1 MSLPS
6 EPPSTLSYH
15 YYPIPFSQQ
24 EQSGRVPLFLHRAA
38 IQLPQTETAVLQAG
52 GESLLRPEGENLPG
66 TNTGTQQHQDKAGPG
81 NVSLDFSQTRDVD
94 IV

>member
-1 MSLPS
+1 MAVRNMCLC
-6 EPPSTLSYH
+6 
-15 YYPIPFSQQ
+15 SQQ

-52 GESLLRPEGENLPG
+52 GESLLGEEGEEGEDLPG
-66 TNTGTQQHQDKAGPG
+66 AKSGTQQPQDQAQPG
-81 NVSLDFSQTRDVD
+81 NVSLDSSQTRDVD